1 MTPKEKAKELVAK
14 FKSNVYKKAFANT
27 DFMYDRY
34 YGLDDDM
41 SIQCALIAVDE
52 ILNVINK
59 NDVDIWDIDILKYWR
74 EVKQEI
80 ENL

>member
-1 MTPKEKAKELVAK
+1 MTPQENAEDLMNKM
-14 FKSNVYKKAFANT
+14 F
-27 DFMYDRY
+27 
-34 YGLDDDM
+34 GLDLEDLTKFDYIDHVAAKHF
-41 SIQCALIAVDE
+41 SLIAVDE